1 MAKEII
7 LYNLKDSV
15 SDAEYL
21 QYCEEKKGP
30 LIKCL
35 PSCIDFTLVRITG
48 SQKGDS
54 PYAYVGIVDV
64 TSIEDWKR
72 DAASKTFQD
81 FLKEWIPMVKDFHI
95 LMGNEIYG
103 A

>member
-15 SDAEYL
+15 TDEEYL

-30 LIKCL
+30 LIRSL
-35 PSCIDFTLVRITG
+35 PSCKDFTLVRISG
-48 SQKGDS
+48 SLKGDS

-64 TSIEDWKR
+64 TSLEDWKR
-72 DAASKTFQD
+72 DAACETFQD
-81 FLKEWIPMVKDFHI
+81 FLKEWIPKVKDFYI
-95 LMGNEIYG
+95 LMGSEIYG
-103 A
+103 T

>member
-15 SDAEYL
+15 TDEEYL
-21 QYCEEKKGP
+21 HYCEEKKGP
-30 LIKCL
+30 LIRSL
-35 PSCIDFTLVRITG
+35 PSCNDVTLVRVTG
-48 SQKGDS
+48 SQKGEI

-72 DAASKTFQD
+72 DAASEPFQD
-81 FLKEWIPMVKDFHI
+81 FLKEWLPKVKDFHI
-95 LMGNEIYG
+95 LVGSAVYG
-103 A
+103 K